1 MSFHAAPQRAIA
13 SRMSLAAAALAAALA
28 LPAAAQNAADG
39 RQSVTDTQRQ
49 TADKVASAGV
59 PLSELAP
66 NAPESYTVK
75 SGDTLWGISSM
86 FLTSP
91 WRWPELWG
99 MNKAQVSN
107 PHLIYPGQTLNL
119 VRTADGRAMVQVAG
133 SAGSNAGG
141 AAATAG
147 AGNGDTVRLSPRV
160 REVGPEAERA
170 ISSIPHRLIEP
181 FISQPLI
188 VEAGGLDAAPR
199 IVASPESRVLIGRG
213 DNAYARGVT
222 DAAVERY
229 HVFRPTRPL
238 YDPDDAA
245 RKNPIAYEAFF
256 LGTAGVVRRG
266 EVTTLTVLESKQ
278 EIGVGDRL
286 IPVPPQTYVTYV
298 PRVPS
303 TSIDG
308 RIASVYDGVNQTGA
322 GRVVT
327 LNRGSRQGLEVGHVL
342 ALLDTGATITDR
354 TSATRGESVKL
365 PDERIGEVFVF
376 RVFDGVSYALIMRAT
391 RPVKVGD
398 RVTPPASVTVQAQR
412 RG

>member
-1 MSFHAAPQRAIA
+1 MSLHAAPQRAIA
-13 SRMSLAAAALAAALA
+13 SRMSLAAAALIAALA
-28 LPAAAQNAADG
+28 LPTAAQNASDG
-39 RQSVTDTQRQ
+39 RQAITDAQRQ

-75 SGDTLWGISSM
+75 SGDTLWGISSL

-99 MNKAQVSN
+99 MNKAQVGN

-133 SAGSNAGG
+133 GSAAGG
-141 AAATAG
+141 TAAATG
-147 AGNGDTVRLSPRV
+147 SGSTLRLSPRV
-160 REVGPEAERA
+160 RELDPESERA
-170 ISSIPHRLIEP
+170 ISSIPHQLIEP

-188 VEAGGLDAAPR
+188 VEASGLDRAPR

-222 DAAVERY
+222 DESVERY

-238 YDPDDAA
+238 YDPDDTA
-245 RKNPIAYEAFF
+245 RKSPIAYEAFY

-278 EIGVGDRL
+278 EMGVGDRL
-286 IPVPPQTYVTYV
+286 VPVPPQAYVTYM

-303 TSIDG
+303 ASIEG
-308 RIASVYDGVNQTGA
+308 RIASVYEGVNQTGA

-327 LNRGSRQGLEVGHVL
+327 LNRGSRHGLEVGHVL
-342 ALLDTGATITDR
+342 ALLETGATITDR
-354 TSATRGESVKL
+354 TSATREAIKL
-365 PDERIGEVFVF
+365 PDERVGEVFVF
-376 RVFDGVSYALIMRAT
+376 RVYDSVSYALIMRTT

-398 RVTPPASVTVQAQR
+398 RLTPPASVTVQSQR

>member
-13 SRMSLAAAALAAALA
+13 SRMSLAAAALIAALA
-28 LPAAAQNAADG
+28 LPAAAQNAPDG
-39 RQSVTDTQRQ
+39 RQAVTDAQRQ

-75 SGDTLWGISSM
+75 SGDTLWGISSL

-99 MNKAQVSN
+99 MNKAQVGN

-119 VRTADGRAMVQVAG
+119 VRTADGRAMVQM
-133 SAGSNAGG
+133 AGG
-141 AAATAG
+141 
-147 AGNGDTVRLSPRV
+147 GNNSSGVASTGSSDTLRLTPRV
-160 REVGPEAERA
+160 RELGPEADRA

-188 VEAGGLDAAPR
+188 VDANGLDSAPR

-222 DAAVERY
+222 DESVERY

-238 YDPDDAA
+238 YDPDDTA
-245 RKNPIAYEAFF
+245 RKSPIAYEAFY

-286 IPVPPQTYVTYV
+286 VPVPRQAYVTYM

-303 TSIDG
+303 TSIEG

-322 GRVVT
+322 GRVIT
-327 LNRGSRQGLEVGHVL
+327 LNRGSRHGLEVGHVL

-354 TSATRGESVKL
+354 TSATRESIKL

-376 RVFDGVSYALIMRAT
+376 RVFDSVSYALIMST
-391 RPVKVGD
+391 LRPVKVGD
-398 RVTPPASVTVQAQR
+398 RVTPPASVSVNRQR

>member
-13 SRMSLAAAALAAALA
+13 SRMSVAVAALMAALA
-28 LPAAAQNAADG
+28 LPAAAQNAAES
-39 RQSVTDTQRQ
+39 RPTVTDAQRQ
-49 TADKVASAGV
+49 TADKVATAGV

-75 SGDTLWGISSM
+75 SGDTLWGISSL

-133 SAGSNAGG
+133 AAGSSAASGTPTASAGS
-141 AAATAG
+141 
-147 AGNGDTVRLSPRV
+147 GDTLRLTPRV
-160 REVGPEAERA
+160 RELGPESERA

-188 VEAGGLDAAPR
+188 VEASGLDQAPR
-199 IVASPESRVLIGRG
+199 IVASPDSRVLIGRG

-222 DAAVERY
+222 DTSVERY

-245 RKNPIAYEAFF
+245 RKNPIAYEAFY
-256 LGTAGVVRRG
+256 LGTAGVVQRG

-286 IPVPPQTYVTYV
+286 VPVPPQAYVTYM

-303 TSIDG
+303 TAIEG
-308 RIASVYDGVNQTGA
+308 RIASVYEGVNQTGA

-327 LNRGSRQGLEVGHVL
+327 INRGSRQGLEVGHVL

-354 TSATRGESVKL
+354 TSATREKIKL

-376 RVFDGVSYALIMRAT
+376 RVFDNVSYALIMRTT

-398 RVTPPASVTVQAQR
+398 RLTPPASVTVQTQR

>member
-13 SRMSLAAAALAAALA
+13 SRMSLAAALMAALA
-28 LPAAAQNAADG
+28 LPAAAQNASDG
-39 RQSVTDTQRQ
+39 RQAITDAQRQ

-59 PLSELAP
+59 PLSELAA

-75 SGDTLWGISSM
+75 SGDTLWGISSV

-99 MNKAQVSN
+99 MNKAQVGN

-133 SAGSNAGG
+133 GSGAGG
-141 AAATAG
+141 TASSSG
-147 AGNGDTVRLSPRV
+147 STLRLSPRV
-160 REVGPEAERA
+160 RELGPDSERA
-170 ISSIPHRLIEP
+170 ISSIPYQLIEP

-188 VEAGGLDAAPR
+188 VEASGLDRAPR

-222 DAAVERY
+222 DESVERY

-245 RKNPIAYEAFF
+245 RKSPIAYEAFY

-278 EIGVGDRL
+278 EISVGDRL
-286 IPVPPQTYVTYV
+286 VPVPSQTYVTYM

-303 TSIDG
+303 ASFEG
-308 RIASVYDGVNQTGA
+308 RIASVYEGVNQTGA

-327 LNRGSRQGLEVGHVL
+327 LNRGSRHGLEVGHVL

-354 TSATRGESVKL
+354 TSATRETIKL
-365 PDERIGEVFVF
+365 PDERVGEVFVF
-376 RVFDGVSYALIMRAT
+376 RVYDSVSYALIMRTT

-398 RVTPPASVTVQAQR
+398 RLTPPASVTVQSQR